1 MSLGITPVKQETVD
15 QLKVQVF
22 KNRAEM
28 GKVSA
33 VDVVEKL
40 KALLQQKENVRVV
53 FAAAPSQS
61 DFLKSLSEAD
71 GIDWS
76 RVTAF
81 HMDEYIG
88 LPEGA
93 PQKFSNFLKE
103 HIFDIVQPGTL
114 HLIDSS
120 NGVEEECKRYG
131 DLINE
136 APIDIVLL
144 GIGENGHIA
153 FNDPPVADFNDA
165 ETIKPVELDDAC
177 RQQQV
182 NDGCF
187 PSFDDVPTHAL
198 TLTIPTMISAEAM
211 YCMVPSK
218 NKHEAVKNTLN
229 GPIATSCPAS
239 ILRRHSNCTL
249 YCDTD
254 AYGL

>member
-1 MSLGITPVKQETVD
+1 MSSGINPLKQETVN
-15 QLKVQVF
+15 QLKVRVYE
-22 KNRAEM
+22 NRDAM
-28 GKVSA
+28 GKDA
-33 VDVVEKL
+33 AYDVVEKL
-40 KALLQQKENVRVV
+40 KLLLKKKENVRMI

-61 DFLKSLSEAD
+61 EFLKELSKAD

-88 LPEGA
+88 LPDDA
-93 PQKFSNFLKE
+93 PQKFSQFLKE
-103 HIFDIVQPGTL
+103 NIFDIVNPATI
-114 HLIDSS
+114 HLINSS
-120 NGVEEECKRYG
+120 NTIEEECKRYG
-131 DLINE
+131 DLIRE
-136 APIDIVLL
+136 APIDLISL

-153 FNDPPVADFNDA
+153 FNDPPVADFNDH
-165 ETIKPVELDDAC
+165 EVIKPVELDHAC

-187 PSFDDVPTHAL
+187 PTLNDVPTHAL
-198 TLTIPTMISAEAM
+198 TLTIPTMMSADVL
-211 YCMVPSK
+211 YCIVPNK

-229 GPIATSCPAS
+229 GPIDTSCPAS
-239 ILRRHSNCTL
+239 ILRRHPNCTL